1 MRRAL
6 KNARRIS
13 PALFSR
19 FTMLR
24 DSDKGTKPTWLG
36 PLLAALLMPVSLTA
50 ATVLASAETN
60 VDVRCRIQAEE
71 NNGWFR
77 VSGIAI
83 ADERVAGHYQFH
95 VAKRSASGSS
105 NNVQSGRFSLEAGR
119 ETAVTSVYLDL
130 GARNAYSAELI
141 LDWDKGT
148 RKCTA
153 P

>member
-1 MRRAL
+1 
-6 KNARRIS
+6 
-13 PALFSR
+13 
-19 FTMLR
+19 
-24 DSDKGTKPTWLG
+24 
-36 PLLAALLMPVSLTA
+36 
-50 ATVLASAETN
+50 

-77 VSGIAI
+77 ISGIAI
-83 ADERVAGHYQFH
+83 ADDKVAGHYQFR
-95 VAKRSASGSS
+95 VAKRSAGGSS
-105 NNVQSGRFSLEAGR
+105 DNVQSGRFALGAGR
-119 ETAVTSVYLDL
+119 ETVVSSVSLDL